1 MARITAGVATSHV
14 PAMGLAV
21 DHERTADDYWRPVF
35 DGYAPTRAWITET
48 MPDVIVLVY
57 NDHASTFSLDLIPT
71 FAIGCA
77 DEFAPADEG
86 FGARPVPAVP
96 GHPDLAWHIA
106 ESAILDEFDV
116 TIVNRMEVD
125 HGLTVP
131 LSLIFGRTER
141 WPVRVVPIAVNVIQ
155 YPPPTS
161 NRCFMLGEAIAR
173 AVASF
178 PEDLDVQVWGTGG
191 MSHQLHGARAG
202 LINSEFDL
210 AFLHRLVTDPASL
223 RKMPH
228 LELLREA
235 GTEGIEMVMWLIMRG
250 ALGDNVV
257 ERHRLYHV
265 PASNT
270 AVGHIV
276 LEPAH

>member
-1 MARITAGVATSHV
+1 VFAGY
-14 PAMGLAV
+14 
-21 DHERTADDYWRPVF
+21 EW
-35 DGYAPTRAWITET
+35 TRAWIAET

-77 DEFAPADEG
+77 DEFPPADEG

-96 GHPDLAWHIA
+96 GHPELAWHIA
-106 ESAILDEFDV
+106 ESTILQEFDV

-131 LSLIFGRTER
+131 LSLIFGRTQR
-141 WPVRVVPIAVNVIQ
+141 WPVRVVPVAVNVIQ

-161 NRCFMLGEAIAR
+161 NRCFMLGEAIGR

-202 LINSEFDL
+202 LINRDFDL
-210 AFLHRLVTDPASL
+210 AFLDRLVTDPASL

-228 LELLREA
+228 VEFLREA

-250 ALGDNVV
+250 ALGDNVI

-276 LEPAH
+276 LEPTL